1 MRDLAEYILKQLV
14 TKPEEVEVTEEES
27 QEGVTIFVKVA
38 AEDMGLVIGKAG
50 ATIKAIRKI
59 LTIRAIA
66 DRVRVNIR
74 LVEDKQSFP
83 ADNPQAA

>member
-1 MRDLAEYILKQLV
+1 MRDLAEYIIKQLV

-38 AEDMGLVIGKAG
+38 TEDMGLIIGKAG
-50 ATIKAIRKI
+50 ATIKAVRKI

-74 LVEDKQSFP
+74 LVEE
-83 ADNPQAA
+83 NPQVAAE